1 MSLNR
6 TIEIPLPKVVHS
18 YFSHPCNLGS
28 NPKIEKRHWLG
39 KHFLSIMSYLPL
51 SETDLPLK
59 EIEKSVDDYEI
70 FEFEI
75 TFPVKFSFITG
86 HHIWALTACME
97 SIFEI
102 SLMNFCRGR
111 FYFAPNY
118 HAAIDDFFKRY
129 DLMDID
135 VDRDYFR
142 RFVNKKYGPVINEEL
157 KQIELTKSKNL
168 SEQLRSALKTA

>member
-1 MSLNR
+1 MSRNR
-6 TIEIPLPKVVHS
+6 TVEIPLPKVVHA
-18 YFSHPCNLGS
+18 YFSHPYNLGEF
-28 NPKIEKRHWLG
+28 PEIEKRHWLG

-51 SETDLPLK
+51 SEHDLPLK

-70 FEFEI
+70 YKINI
-75 TFPVKFSFITG
+75 TFPVKFSFLTG
-86 HHIWALTACME
+86 HHLWALSACME
-97 SIFEI
+97 SVFEI

-129 DLMDID
+129 ELMDID

-142 RFVNKKYGPVINEEL
+142 RFINKKYGAVIKSEL
-157 KQIELTKSKNL
+157 SKMEDDRKKELSKQLEK
-168 SEQLRSALKTA
+168 AVKTA